1 MKVQRTEPNNDGS
14 PTGNRRGPY
23 LVRGASRLE
32 IRADHALCGSKT
44 LGVQLRERRAASPGL
59 PVALETWK
67 QGAAMR
73 ALVAVIGVLFLIG
86 SHVVEAQNTCAG
98 RPQWLV
104 VTVVRIGMMMVDDP
118 PVVPLDSTFLSS
130 DRVDGSLSPIGRRAV
145 PACEVAG
152 FVQWGTG
159 ARIETKLTDNVFQLL
174 FVLESVDDIC
184 AALNCAAAGAE
195 NPNRGDVPPVDRR

>member
-1 MKVQRTEPNNDGS
+1 MGS
-14 PTGNRRGPY
+14 VPRPTRVTTRDP
-23 LVRGASRLE
+23 S
-32 IRADHALCGSKT
+32 DHALCGSSYAK
-44 LGVQLRERRAASPGL
+44 GEQHH
-59 PVALETWK
+59 PVYRSRLQTWK
-67 QGAAMR
+67 QGSAMR
-73 ALVAVIGVLFLIG
+73 AVVAVIAVLVLIG
-86 SHVVEAQNTCAG
+86 SHVVEAQNTCTG

-104 VTVVRIGMMMVDDP
+104 VTVVRIGMMMVNDP
-118 PVVPLDSTFLSS
+118 PVVALDSTFLSP
-130 DRVDGSLSPIGRRAV
+130 DRVDGSLSPIGRRVV

-159 ARIETKLTDNVFQLL
+159 ARLETKLTDNVFQLL